1 MTDKIIRFSELTPA
15 KLLHANSV
23 KVVIPGT
30 DAVLAFEHET
40 DGSWT
45 FILHSKE
52 KFDDNYFSFFP
63 GCQVMHAINEETVWA
78 LYCGLTLTL
87 CGVADKTYD
96 DVEVFYYG
104 RKDEHEEKEV

>member
-23 KVVIPGT
+23 KVVIPDT

-45 FILHSKE
+45 FIIHSKE

-87 CGVADKTYD
+87 CAVVDRTYD
-96 DVEVFYYG
+96 DVIVTAYY
-104 RKDEHEEKEV
+104 KEEK